1 MADDAQDPLPESS
14 FLYRRIT
21 VWVVGIVIL
30 ALLWFNVYALRQ
42 LEHGDGLVTI
52 SQWLIGLLALLLT
65 YYLIAPSAEHIVRM
79 FQMKDILKSG
89 TATQAIST
97 VTTAAGKITEK
108 KITTGPPQQPASTE
122 PPEETPWRK

>member
-1 MADDAQDPLPESS
+1 MADDLQDPLPESS

-30 ALLWFNVYALRQ
+30 ALLWYNVHALRH

-52 SQWLIGLLALLLT
+52 SQWLIALLGLLLT

-79 FQMKDILKSG
+79 FQTANILKSG
-89 TATQAIST
+89 VATSVVSK
-97 VTTAAGKITEK
+97 VTTAAGHVTETK
-108 KITTGPPQQPASTE
+108 AAAGPPKQNTEAPEE
-122 PPEETPWRK
+122 PPWPKK